1 MTGRLAILPLLAA
14 ALCGCV
20 GVKHE
25 HGLVP
30 PRALCSDIRA
40 PLVVPRGPVPC
51 ANLKVGKGSSSV
63 YVKEW
68 VYSGASVDATNMAL
82 EEAVKAG
89 GIRHLHFADYEQYSV
104 LGFVTVFSVTAY
116 GE

>member
-1 MTGRLAILPLLAA
+1 MVLPLAA

-20 GVKHE
+20 SVKSD

-30 PRALCSDIRA
+30 PSGMITDFRA

-51 ANLKVGKGSSSV
+51 EKLKVGKGNCSV
-63 YVKEW
+63 YVKDW
-68 VYSGASVDATNMAL
+68 IYSGLDVDVTDMAL
-82 EEAVKAG
+82 ERAVADG
-89 GIRHLHFADYEQYSV
+89 GIRHLYFADYEQYSV
-104 LGFVTVFSVTAY
+104 LGFVTVFNVTAY

>member
-1 MTGRLAILPLLAA
+1 MARMLTLLPLAA

-20 GVKHE
+20 SVKSE

-30 PRALCSDIRA
+30 PSGMISDFRA

-51 ANLKVGKGSSSV
+51 ENLKVGTGKASV
-63 YVKEW
+63 YVKDW
-68 VYSGASVDATNMAL
+68 LYTGIGADICNMAL
-82 EEAVKAG
+82 DAAVKQG
-89 GIRHLHFADYEQYSV
+89 GIRHLCFADYEQYSV
-104 LGFVTVFSVTAY
+104 LGFVTVFTVTAY